1 MELNDQVVV
10 TLTAAGA
17 RHLNAFYGYY
27 AKKFPSLVWKT
38 DFKEGD
44 DLKSS
49 LWDILGIFAGY
60 YQAGKE
66 IVFTNLRKE

>member
-27 AKKFPSLVWKT
+27 AKKFPSPVSYTHLTLPTIQSV
-38 DFKEGD
+38 
-44 DLKSS
+44 
-49 LWDILGIFAGY
+49 
-60 YQAGKE
+60 
-66 IVFTNLRKE
+66 

>member
-10 TLTAAGA
+10 TLTGSGA
-17 RHLNAFYGYY
+17 RHLAFYGYY
-27 AKKFPSLVWKT
+27 AKKFPSLGWKT

>member
-27 AKKFPSLVWKT
+27 EAKFPSISWKT
-38 DFKEGD
+38 DYREDEDF
-44 DLKSS
+44 KSS

-66 IVFTNLRKE
+66 LVFTNLRKI